1 MKKADNIL
9 VGVVGVGTMGAGIA
23 QVIAAAGHQ
32 VFLYDEYPNARTH
45 ARNTINSSLERFV
58 EKGKITSEEA
68 FEIFDRTR
76 FVDSIPELR
85 NCNFIIEAIVEDLK
99 AKQYLFEELEHHIS
113 EDTILATNTSSLS
126 VTEISSLCKKPG
138 RVIGAHFF
146 NPAPLMPLVEIVR
159 GLLTSEQSVRE
170 AKELIDGWGKTTVVC
185 KDSPGFIVN
194 RVSLP
199 YYGEALRMLEESIAD
214 VQTIDEAMKIIG
226 NFRMGPFETIDLIGN
241 DVNYKVNEEIFQQF
255 KYDKRFKPSPIQKKL
270 IDEGKLG
277 RKSGEGFYVYPRTD
291 TELISKDEN
300 LSIEIF
306 FRILSVLINE
316 AAAVVYSK
324 VATVHDIDLAMLKG
338 FKYSKGPLKWA
349 DEIGIDKVVRRLNM
363 LYEKYGEE
371 RYRVNPLLKSMALEK
386 KKFYAD

>member
-1 MKKADNIL
+1 MKTTGNIF
-9 VGVVGVGTMGAGIA
+9 VGVAGVGTMGAGIA

-32 VFLYDEYPNARTH
+32 VFLYDEHPNARER
-45 ARNTINSSLERFV
+45 AKNTINSSLKRLID
-58 EKGKITSEEA
+58 KGTISAEEA
-68 FEIFDRTR
+68 FDIFDRTR
-76 FVDSIPELR
+76 FIDSISEFR
-85 NCNFIIEAIVEDLK
+85 NCDFIIEAIVEDLK
-99 AKQYLFEELEHHIS
+99 TKQDLFEELEHFVS
-113 EDTILATNTSSLS
+113 EETILATNTSSLS

-159 GLLTSEQSVRE
+159 GLLTSEQSVRA
-170 AKELIDGWGKTTVVC
+170 AKELIDGWNKTTVVC

-194 RVSLP
+194 RISVP
-199 YYGEALRMLEESIAD
+199 YYGEALKILEEQIAD
-214 VQTIDEAMKIIG
+214 VQTIDWAMKEIG
-226 NFRMGPFETIDLIGN
+226 KFRMGPFETMDLIGN

-270 IDEGKLG
+270 VDEEKLG
-277 RKSGEGFYVYPRTD
+277 RKSGEGFYVYPRAD
-291 TELISKDEN
+291 NEIINKDEN
-300 LSIEIF
+300 ISIEIF

-363 LYEKYGEE
+363 LYEKSGEE
-371 RYRVNPLLKSMALEK
+371 RYRVNPLLKSMAMEN

>member
-32 VFLYDEYPNARTH
+32 VFLYDEYPNARTR
-45 ARNTINSSLERFV
+45 ARNTINSSLESFV
-58 EKGKITSEEA
+58 VKGKITSEEA

-76 FVDSIPELR
+76 FVDSISELR

-199 YYGEALRMLEESIAD
+199 YYGEALRMLEENIAD
-214 VQTIDEAMKIIG
+214 VQTIDEAMKIVG

-324 VATVHDIDLAMLKG
+324 VATVHDIDLAMLK
-338 FKYSKGPLKWA
+338 
-349 DEIGIDKVVRRLNM
+349 D
-363 LYEKYGEE
+363 
-371 RYRVNPLLKSMALEK
+371 
-386 KKFYAD
+386 